1 MALIGFDYHGMKPTM
16 AVQVGDRVKLGQAL
30 FTDKKN
36 PSVSYTAP
44 GAGVVSAIHRG
55 EKRVLQSVV
64 IDLDGDEQLE
74 FARYPADKLATLSA
88 EQVRDNLLQ
97 SGLWTAL
104 RTRPFSKVP
113 DPESSPSSIF
123 VTAIDTQ
130 PLAADPQVVIAE
142 QGEAFQAGL
151 TVLGRL
157 ARVFLCKAEG
167 VSLPGEAL
175 SGVTAQAFAGPHPAG
190 LPGTHIHFLDPVG
203 AGKSVWNLNYQDVIA
218 IGKLFTTGQLWTE
231 RVIALAGPVVEKPRL
246 VRTRL
251 GANLDELAAGQ
262 LQPGNNRLISGSV
275 LGGRTAHGAAYLG
288 RYHLQLSCL
297 KEGDQR
303 EFLHYLRAG
312 WKSIRCSTCSSPGCS
327 AASALPSPP
336 APTAAWAM
344 VPVGN
349 YEAVMPLDILPTQL
363 LRYLIVGD
371 TEMAQKLGALE
382 LDEEDLALCSYVCAG
397 KYEYGP
403 ILRDNL
409 ARIEQEG

>member
-1 MALIGFDYHGMKPTM
+1 MIKIKRGLDLPISGAPEQRIEAARPVRSVALIGFDYHGMKPTM
-16 AVQVGDRVKLGQAL
+16 AVQVGDRVKLGQVL

-74 FARYPADKLATLSA
+74 FARYPADQLATLSA

-175 SGVTAQAFAGPHPAG
+175 SGVTAQAFAGPHPA
-190 LPGTHIHFLDPVG
+190 
-203 AGKSVWNLNYQDVIA
+203 A
-218 IGKLFTTGQLWTE
+218 
-231 RVIALAGPVVEKPRL
+231 
-246 VRTRL
+246 
-251 GANLDELAAGQ
+251 
-262 LQPGNNRLISGSV
+262 
-275 LGGRTAHGAAYLG
+275 
-288 RYHLQLSCL
+288 C
-297 KEGDQR
+297 
-303 EFLHYLRAG
+303 
-312 WKSIRCSTCSSPGCS
+312 
-327 AASALPSPP
+327 P
-336 APTAAWAM
+336 APISTSSTRW
-344 VPVGN
+344 VP
-349 YEAVMPLDILPTQL
+349 
-363 LRYLIVGD
+363 
-371 TEMAQKLGALE
+371 
-382 LDEEDLALCSYVCAG
+382 
-397 KYEYGP
+397 
-403 ILRDNL
+403 
-409 ARIEQEG
+409 ARACGT

>member
-1 MALIGFDYHGMKPTM
+1 MIKIKRGLDLPISGAPEQRIEAARPVRSVALIGFDYHGMKPTM

-74 FARYPADKLATLSA
+74 FARYPADQLATLSA

-157 ARVFLCKAEG
+157 ARCSCARRKA
-167 VSLPGEAL
+167 
-175 SGVTAQAFAGPHPAG
+175 FRYPA
-190 LPGTHIHFLDPVG
+190 
-203 AGKSVWNLNYQDVIA
+203 
-218 IGKLFTTGQLWTE
+218 
-231 RVIALAGPVVEKPRL
+231 RR
-246 VRTRL
+246 
-251 GANLDELAAGQ
+251 
-262 LQPGNNRLISGSV
+262 
-275 LGGRTAHGAAYLG
+275 
-288 RYHLQLSCL
+288 
-297 KEGDQR
+297 
-303 EFLHYLRAG
+303 
-312 WKSIRCSTCSSPGCS
+312 SP
-327 AASALPSPP
+327 A
-336 APTAAWAM
+336 
-344 VPVGN
+344 
-349 YEAVMPLDILPTQL
+349 
-363 LRYLIVGD
+363 
-371 TEMAQKLGALE
+371 
-382 LDEEDLALCSYVCAG
+382 
-397 KYEYGP
+397 
-403 ILRDNL
+403 
-409 ARIEQEG
+409 